1 MPPYRDN
8 ARTEVLRAPTR
19 DGVARLEVAPRHVV
33 LEVGAQSRLTI
44 TDRYL
49 TLAQTSRRKKKPR
62 SLTLGDTRL
71 LIARAVPTEEVG
83 IWYEAKPGVMH
94 RVFGL
99 TPLELLDDEALAA
112 WRALERLYHR
122 LQAAVGPHLHRA
134 VRASEYGRGP
144 DRVLV
149 EDQGDR
155 DVVYVRPLFRERP
168 RRVMDVH
175 EDGTITL
182 VGKHGE
188 HAVKCQ
194 SRFGVTVHGDHI
206 NFSDHRGVTRGH
218 IWLPWITDEDRKAL
232 ATRFGER
239 VDQAL

>member
-1 MPPYRDN
+1 VAPYRETTG
-8 ARTEVLRAPTR
+8 TEVLRAPTR
-19 DGVARLEVAPRHVV
+19 DGVARLEVAPRYLV
-33 LEVGAQSRLTI
+33 LEVGSQARLTI

-49 TLAQTSRRKKKPR
+49 TLAQASRRNKKPR
-62 SLTLGDTRL
+62 SVTLGDTRL

-83 IWYEAKPGVMH
+83 IWYESKPGVMH
-94 RVFGL
+94 RVFSL
-99 TPLELLDDEALAA
+99 IPIELMDDEALAA
-112 WRALERLYHR
+112 WRALEQLYHR
-122 LQAAVGPHLHRA
+122 LQRAVGPHLHRS

-175 EDGTITL
+175 GDGTVTF
-182 VGKHGE
+182 VGKQGE

-206 NFSDHRGVTRGH
+206 NFSDQRGITRGH
-218 IWLPWITDEDRKAL
+218 IWLPWISEEDRKAL
-232 ATRFGER
+232 ALRFGDR
-239 VDQAL
+239 VDQR

>member
-1 MPPYRDN
+1 MAPYRDPVG
-8 ARTEVLRAPTR
+8 TEVLRAPTR

-33 LEVGAQSRLTI
+33 LEVGALSRLTI

-49 TLAQTSRRKKKPR
+49 TLAQVSRRNKKPR
-62 SLTLGDTRL
+62 SVTLGDTRL
-71 LIARAVPTEEVG
+71 VIARAVPTEEVG
-83 IWYEAKPGVMH
+83 IWYESKPGVMH
-94 RVFGL
+94 RVLGL
-99 TPLELLDDEALAA
+99 TPLELLDDEALAG
-112 WRALERLYHR
+112 WRALELLYHR
-122 LQAAVGPHLHRA
+122 LHAAVGPHLHRS

-168 RRVMDVH
+168 RRVMEVH
-175 EDGTITL
+175 EDGTITF
-182 VGKHGE
+182 VAKHGD

-206 NFSDHRGVTRGH
+206 NFSDRRGMTRGH
-218 IWLPWITDEDRKAL
+218 IWLPWISEEDRAAL
-232 ATRFGER
+232 AARFGER
-239 VDQAL
+239 VEQAP